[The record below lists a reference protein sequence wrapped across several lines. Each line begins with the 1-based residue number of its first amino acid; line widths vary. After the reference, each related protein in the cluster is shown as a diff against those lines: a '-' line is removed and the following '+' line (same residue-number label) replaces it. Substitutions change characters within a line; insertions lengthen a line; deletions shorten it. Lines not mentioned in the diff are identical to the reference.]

1 MYFLLHS
8 FIFPLCFT
16 VLLEHLQRLYKYS
29 SIFKCCQCIITATAP
44 ATLAIATVATLTPD
58 YKVLTN
64 QGDAPV
70 SVYIDSVALQLNLS
84 HHSNE
89 HRILYVLR
97 ALEYDST
104 VSFSDTNNNIYIY

>member
-1 MYFLLHS
+1 M
-8 FIFPLCFT
+8 
-16 VLLEHLQRLYKYS
+16 
-29 SIFKCCQCIITATAP
+29 
-44 ATLAIATVATLTPD
+44 LAIATVAALTPD

-70 SVYIDSVALQLNLS
+70 LVYIDSIALQLNLS

-97 ALEYDST
+97 APEYDST
-104 VSFSDTNNNIYIY
+104 VLFK